1 MLPAPALKNTLVC
14 PSLGKKTFSEK
25 IQGKVLRSK
34 MQRGTTLKCYLHL
47 SFMASMEERMMEVH
61 CFRSGWAACTSF
73 GLMMMNRWTKSGYTV
88 LQFLLSQVVM
98 DLVMNNVTSCHG
110 LLHEKCHKLPWSLSR
125 IPIWETSTAD
135 PDPLKHPV
143 AGELFCKDC

>member
-25 IQGKVLRSK
+25 IQGGELKSALK
-34 MQRGTTLKCYLHL
+34 MKCHLHL

-73 GLMMMNRWTKSGYTV
+73 GLMMMNRWTKSG
-88 LQFLLSQVVM
+88 
-98 DLVMNNVTSCHG
+98 
-110 LLHEKCHKLPWSLSR
+110 
-125 IPIWETSTAD
+125 
-135 PDPLKHPV
+135 
-143 AGELFCKDC
+143 